1 MKLHLDLLLL
11 KFHHVFLLN
20 FLLDLFESHRLRML
34 KVGILHSISVLLD
47 LFFFLIGVIIWYV
60 RDIIL
65 TRTYP
70 EPVLAIALPALDNL
84 VVSNNSYGSII
95 IVLRLWAST
104 LADAL
109 VLYG

>member
-20 FLLDLFESHRLRML
+20 FLLDLFESHGLRML
-34 KVGILHSISVLLD
+34 KVGILHSIPVLLD
-47 LFFFLIGVIIWYV
+47 LFFFLIGVIIRYI
-60 RDIIL
+60 RDIVL

-84 VVSNNSYGSII
+84 VVSNNSNGSIVVI
-95 IVLRLWAST
+95 LSLWASS
-104 LADAL
+104 LADTL